1 MSEATSS
8 QPKLASLIV
17 PRAVSFA
24 TAHSEPAPAPAGSGA
39 ALPAK
44 SKALAV
50 RKWLAVNADGE
61 LRHLELAKLRVTH
74 YLGVQL
80 RDLRLLDPQ
89 LATSYPSAI
98 LARERAI
105 VVNLEFIKCIIS
117 MDYVYITNLEDPS
130 TQSFVEELQRRLRS
144 PAGSSSFLSA
154 LQPSSASFAGAQ
166 AALCTKATS
175 CSMRAAGLFI
185 AQCRGGRAA
194 LAALPDTTCR
204 PPAPPPPPPA
214 GSDPADEH
222 AAPHTPRLS
231 STMAAPENLPFELRV
246 MEVAL
251 DTVARY
257 IENMTSDLELA
268 AHPALDA
275 LTSVIN
281 TSNLE
286 RVRRI
291 KNRMVRL
298 TTRVE
303 TLREVLEKFLD
314 DDSDMKDLNLT
325 AKEEDRMSGEE
336 RRASQGLSFDVPMP
350 IGGMMPSIDSL
361 PETPRP
367 GQAGGSVSSASSAST
382 DLEDDPAVEVVEMV
396 MEPYFMQVD
405 NTFNKL
411 QTLCEYIDD
420 TEDYIQIK
428 LDSQRNALIRLDLV
442 LTSFSASV
450 ALVTAITGLFAMNVM
465 LLPDKVRSSRQHQ
478 AGHRQPWPG
487 RGHALCRHAG
497 AALVAPSP
505 PLHSS
510 SRVGPSAAPQEG
522 QAPYS
527 WFLAV
532 SISTGIGAIAIFAG
546 VMAYC
551 RWKRLI

>member
-1 MSEATSS
+1 MENGVNAGGR
-8 QPKLASLIV
+8 PAAGPPAAVLPEKVASFL
-17 PRAVSFA
+17 PDAAVA
-24 TAHSEPAPAPAGSGA
+24 AAAAAGA
-39 ALPAK
+39 AKAK
-44 SKALAV
+44 AQVKSFAV
-50 RKWLAVNADGE
+50 RKWLAVNPRCE
-61 LRHLELAKLRVTH
+61 VRHLELAKMRVTAG
-74 YLGVQL
+74 LGVQL

-117 MDYVYITNLEDPS
+117 MDNVYITSLEDQN
-130 TQSFVEELQRRLRS
+130 TQQFVEELQRRLR
-144 PAGSSSFLSA
+144 
-154 LQPSSASFAGAQ
+154 
-166 AALCTKATS
+166 AAAAAA
-175 CSMRAAGLFI
+175 AAG
-185 AQCRGGRAA
+185 
-194 LAALPDTTCR
+194 PTD
-204 PPAPPPPPPA
+204 
-214 GSDPADEH
+214 
-222 AAPHTPRLS
+222 LS
-231 STMAAPENLPFELRV
+231 SGPSGMFVSRSVANLSGAAQGGGVPLSSISAAHEELPFELRAL
-246 MEVAL
+246 EICL
-251 DTVARY
+251 DTVSQYLERL
-257 IENMTSDLELA
+257 TGDLEAA

-275 LTSVIN
+275 LTGKIN

-325 AKEEDRMSGEE
+325 AKEADRLGLAE
-336 RRASQGLSFDVPMP
+336 RRAGQDLSIDVPMP
-350 IGGMMPSIDSL
+350 VGGMMPSIDSL

-367 GQAGGSVSSASSAST
+367 GQAGGSASSASSDST
-382 DLEDDPAVEVVEMV
+382 DLEDDPDVAVVEML

-428 LDSQRNALIRLDLV
+428 LDSQRNVLIRLNLV
-442 LTSFSASV
+442 LTSFSAAV

-465 LLPDKVRSSRQHQ
+465 LRPNK
-478 AGHRQPWPG
+478 
-487 RGHALCRHAG
+487 
-497 AALVAPSP
+497 
-505 PLHSS
+505 
-510 SRVGPSAAPQEG
+510 EG

-527 WFLAV
+527 WFLAI

>member
-1 MSEATSS
+1 MENGNIGNGRPVAG
-8 QPKLASLIV
+8 PPAAVLPEKVASFL
-17 PRAVSFA
+17 PDAAVAAAAAAGVAKAKAQVKSF
-24 TAHSEPAPAPAGSGA
+24 
-39 ALPAK
+39 
-44 SKALAV
+44 AV
-50 RKWLAVNADGE
+50 RKWLAVNPRGE
-61 LRHLELAKLRVTH
+61 VRHLELAKMRVTAG
-74 YLGVQL
+74 LGVQL

-117 MDYVYITNLEDPS
+117 MDNVYITSLEDQN
-130 TQSFVEELQRRLRS
+130 TQQFVEELQRRLRAAAAAAD
-144 PAGSSSFLSA
+144 AG
-154 LQPSSASFAGAQ
+154 
-166 AALCTKATS
+166 
-175 CSMRAAGLFI
+175 
-185 AQCRGGRAA
+185 
-194 LAALPDTTCR
+194 
-204 PPAPPPPPPA
+204 
-214 GSDPADEH
+214 PADLTSGPGGMFVSRSVANLSG
-222 AAPHTPRLS
+222 AAQGGGVPLS
-231 STMAAPENLPFELRV
+231 SISAAHEELPFELRAL
-246 MEVAL
+246 EICL
-251 DTVARY
+251 DTVSQYLERL
-257 IENMTSDLELA
+257 TGDLEAA

-275 LTSVIN
+275 LTGKIN

-325 AKEEDRMSGEE
+325 AKEEERLELFNRHVRSG
-336 RRASQGLSFDVPMP
+336 AATPFDVP
-350 IGGMMPSIDSL
+350 L
-361 PETPRP
+361 PYTGASGHEPDADPNDAITPMTP
-367 GQAGGSVSSASSAST
+367 KSASSASSASSDST
-382 DLEDDPAVEVVEMV
+382 DLEDDPDVAVVEML
-396 MEPYFMQVD
+396 MEPYFMQID

-420 TEDYIQIK
+420 TEDYINIE
-428 LDSQRNALIRLDLV
+428 LDSHRNSLIRLDLV

-465 LLPDKVRSSRQHQ
+465 LRPDT
-478 AGHRQPWPG
+478 
-487 RGHALCRHAG
+487 
-497 AALVAPSP
+497 
-505 PLHSS
+505 
-510 SRVGPSAAPQEG
+510 EG

-546 VMAYC
+546 VMTYC